1 MVLQYITSILLVRAL
16 HCATSRS
23 TLEVKD
29 TIMKQKFITL
39 SLAAALALA
48 TGVAFA
54 PQAMASPP
62 TTPTTDQPKNTNS
75 NGQNTTTNNGQ
86 HCVILTAFCSD
97 SVLKDTN
104 SGTSN
109 NAIMKLLKW
118 AIGILTVLV
127 GIVAVGAIVFAGILY
142 SSASGNA
149 GQVEKAK
156 SLIFNTVIG
165 LVAYGLMFFVVNWL
179 VPGGVLG

>member
-29 TIMKQKFITL
+29 TIMKQKLIAL
-39 SLAAALALA
+39 SFAAALALA

-54 PQAMASPP
+54 PQAMAAP
-62 TTPTTDQPKNTNS
+62 TNNTNS
-75 NGQNTTTNNGQ
+75 TNNTNNNGQKTTTNNGQ

-97 SVLKDTN
+97 SVLKDAN